1 MMRSLDIEGI
11 AINFTSRI
19 LKIIRFMNVHIVIHS
34 TTPDPIHVVLSKG
47 AGMSSELEEG
57 SGRKHNDCAL
67 MFLVPGHS
75 VSSSNTGRVEASIR
89 TIYAISMTT
98 RMGTS
103 CPSHNLNTSDRLA
116 EHLQKIWKSYGNIP
130 SRIIVSRSHIIESW
144 NFFW

>member
-11 AINFTSRI
+11 A
-19 LKIIRFMNVHIVIHS
+19 MNVHIVIPS

-67 MFLVPGHS
+67 AFLAPGHR
-75 VSSSNTGRVEASIR
+75 VSSSSTGRVEASLR

-98 RMGTS
+98 GMGTS
-103 CPSHNLNTSDRLA
+103 RPSHNHKTSDLSA
-116 EHLQKIWKSYGNIP
+116 ELLQMIWKSYGNVP

-144 NFFW
+144 IFW